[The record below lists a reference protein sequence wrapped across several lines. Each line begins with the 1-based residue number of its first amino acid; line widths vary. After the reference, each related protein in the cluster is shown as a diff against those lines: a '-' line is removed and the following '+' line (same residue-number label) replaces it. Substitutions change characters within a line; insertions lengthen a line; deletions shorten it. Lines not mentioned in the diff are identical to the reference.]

1 MLDIRVELTKTP
13 KAKPADESKLGFG
26 KEFSDHMF
34 VMDYDPDNG
43 WHDARI
49 IPYQPFQMDP
59 ATVVFHYAQ
68 EIFEGLKAYRTA
80 EGKIQLFRPDC
91 KTPSA
96 AMTPLTVCVCPIS
109 PWRTLCRP
117 SRRW

>member
-13 KAKPADESKLGFG
+13 KAKPADESKLGYG

-49 IPYQPFQMDP
+49 IP
-59 ATVVFHYAQ
+59 
-68 EIFEGLKAYRTA
+68 
-80 EGKIQLFRPDC
+80 
-91 KTPSA
+91 
-96 AMTPLTVCVCPIS
+96 
-109 PWRTLCRP
+109 
-117 SRRW
+117 

>member
-43 WHDARI
+43 W
-49 IPYQPFQMDP
+49 
-59 ATVVFHYAQ
+59 
-68 EIFEGLKAYRTA
+68 
-80 EGKIQLFRPDC
+80 
-91 KTPSA
+91 TPESF
-96 AMTPLTVCVCPIS
+96 PIS
-109 PWRTLCRP
+109 P
-117 SRRW
+117 SRWIRLR